1 MGKSTISMVIFNSYF
16 DHNQR
21 VVGIFRSRWTL
32 NGREAELQ
40 RLRGRERMPKGWGQP
55 GFPRPMSFRNPWV
68 IHFSGKKE
76 DQTRITPE
84 TTTIQIWYD
93 MIWFISFSTLLKV
106 SWYLMSG
113 PSWLTCWAWPSQDT
127 IHPLYMDS
135 WVFSSRV
142 SGSAN
147 LVLLGVWDLTVNCT
161 DFKLI

>member
-93 MIWFISFSTLLKV
+93 MVYLVFHVTKGFMIFNEWAIMADMLGLAISGYHSSTVHGLL
-106 SWYLMSG
+106 S
-113 PSWLTCWAWPSQDT
+113 
-127 IHPLYMDS
+127 
-135 WVFSSRV
+135 VFLKSFRIRKPCS
-142 SGSAN
+142 SGS
-147 LVLLGVWDLTVNCT
+147 LGSNSELHW
-161 DFKLI
+161 F